1 MKKIILII
9 VLIFTS
15 VFSQE
20 KQKKKQ
26 KDISPVISI
35 RYDQIND
42 EVMVTDA
49 IGLKFG
55 LGNDRFTGYDT
66 DGTDH
71 RLYVGWKFG
80 KIGFGHDGTDPEYTI
95 GANYNILDNIG
106 LDLDFIMGDNNENN
120 LRLGLNINFP

>member
-1 MKKIILII
+1 MKKISLITIL
-9 VLIFTS
+9 LFTS
-15 VFSQE
+15 VFS
-20 KQKKKQ
+20 

-80 KIGFGHDGTDPEYTI
+80 KIGFGHDGTNPEYTI
-95 GANYNILDNIG
+95 GANYYILDNIG

-120 LRLGLNINFP
+120 IRLSLNINFP

>member
-1 MKKIILII
+1 MKKIMLII
-9 VLIFTS
+9 VLFCTS
-15 VFSQE
+15 VFSQD

-35 RYDQIND
+35 RYDQIDD
-42 EVMVTDA
+42 EVVVTDA

-80 KIGFGHDGTDPEYTI
+80 KIGFGHDGTNPEYTI
-95 GANYNILDNIG
+95 GANYYILDNIG

-120 LRLGLNINFP
+120 IRLSLNINFP

>member
-1 MKKIILII
+1 MKKIMLII
-9 VLIFTS
+9 VLLFSS
-15 VFSQE
+15 VFSQD

-35 RYDQIND
+35 RYDQIDD
-42 EVMVTDA
+42 EVVVTDA

>member
-1 MKKIILII
+1 MKKIMLII
-9 VLIFTS
+9 VLLYSS
-15 VFSQE
+15 VFSQD

-35 RYDQIND
+35 RYDQIDD
-42 EVMVTDA
+42 EVVVTDA

-80 KIGFGHDGTDPEYTI
+80 KIGFGHDGTNPEYTI
-95 GANYNILDNIG
+95 GANYYILANIG

-120 LRLGLNINFP
+120 IRLSLNINFP

>member
-1 MKKIILII
+1 MKKIMLTI
-9 VLIFTS
+9 VLLFTS
-15 VFSQE
+15 VFSQD

-35 RYDQIND
+35 RYDQIDD
-42 EVMVTDA
+42 EVVVTDA

-80 KIGFGHDGTDPEYTI
+80 KIGFGHDGTNPEYTI
-95 GANYNILDNIG
+95 GANYYILDNIG
-106 LDLDFIMGDNNENN
+106 LDLDFIMGDNN
-120 LRLGLNINFP
+120 

>member
-1 MKKIILII
+1 MKKIMLII
-9 VLIFTS
+9 VLLFTS
-15 VFSQE
+15 VFSQD

-35 RYDQIND
+35 RYDQIDD
-42 EVMVTDA
+42 EVVVTDA

>member
-1 MKKIILII
+1 MKKIMLII
-9 VLIFTS
+9 ILFFTS
-15 VFSQE
+15 AFSQD

-35 RYDQIND
+35 RYDQIDD
-42 EVMVTDA
+42 EVVVTDA

-55 LGNDRFTGYDT
+55 LGSDRFTGYDT

-80 KIGFGHDGTDPEYTI
+80 KIGFGHDGTNPEYTI
-95 GANYNILDNIG
+95 GANYYILYNIG

-120 LRLGLNINFP
+120 IRLALNINFP

>member
-1 MKKIILII
+1 MLII
-9 VLIFTS
+9 VLLFTS
-15 VFSQE
+15 VFSQD

-35 RYDQIND
+35 RYDQIDD
-42 EVMVTDA
+42 EVIVTDA

>member
-1 MKKIILII
+1 MKKIMLII
-9 VLIFTS
+9 VLLFTS
-15 VFSQE
+15 VFSQD

-35 RYDQIND
+35 RYDQIDD
-42 EVMVTDA
+42 EVIVTDA

>member
-1 MKKIILII
+1 MKKIMLII
-9 VLIFTS
+9 VLLFSS
-15 VFSQE
+15 VFSQD

-35 RYDQIND
+35 RYDQIDD
-42 EVMVTDA
+42 EVVVTDA

-80 KIGFGHDGTDPEYTI
+80 KIGFGHDGTNPEYTI
-95 GANYNILDNIG
+95 GDNYYILDNIG

-120 LRLGLNINFP
+120 IRLSLNINFP